1 MRAKIA
7 FAAVILM
14 AGTLF
19 SAAAAP
25 MPDQWTRNTTR
36 GLTVWADVE
45 FRGADHTFINDM
57 PDISSTGM
65 ARIISSLRPGQ
76 GETWQVC
83 TEPNYRGRCR
93 IVSGSVSNMQE
104 IGWNDVVMSVRRLT
118 GTGSGTS
125 TTRPGTNPAD
135 NLPPATG
142 LELYAGTNF
151 SGRRMVLRQS
161 TTDFRSF
168 NFNDAPLSARVPAN
182 TVWEVCVH
190 IDYEQCRQIS
200 GDLPD
205 LNEVG
210 ISRMISSARPVTGNE
225 IARNRGWYQGR
236 GQQKQEQRQGAPTTT
251 PRLVVFEGPN
261 FTGRRV
267 TIEDARTSLLGTAA
281 SIQVVG
287 GRWQLCDRAD
297 FLGNCV
303 MVNGDVPN
311 ISELSL
317 RGRVASLR
325 PMVR

>member
-19 SAAAAP
+19 GAAAAP
-25 MPDQWTRNTTR
+25 PDQWTRNTTR

-65 ARIISSLRPGQ
+65 ARMISSVRPGP

-83 TEPNYRGRCR
+83 TEPNYAGRCR

-104 IGWNDVVMSVRRLT
+104 IGWNDVVMSVRRLS
-118 GTGSGTS
+118 GTGWGTAPPA
-125 TTRPGTNPAD
+125 TTRPGA

-142 LELYAGTNF
+142 LELYTGTNF
-151 SGRRMVLRQS
+151 SGRRVVLRQA

-168 NFNDAPLSARVPAN
+168 NFNDAPLSARVPPN
-182 TVWEVCVH
+182 TVWEVCIH
-190 IDYEQCRQIS
+190 IDYDQCRQIS

-205 LNEVG
+205 LNEIGV
-210 ISRMISSARPVTGNE
+210 SRMISSARPVNGDE
-225 IARNRGWYQGR
+225 IVRNRGWYQGR
-236 GQQKQEQRQGAPTTT
+236 GQQRQAGAAATTT
-251 PRLVVFEGPN
+251 APRLLVFEGPN

-287 GRWQLCDRAD
+287 GRWQVCDRPD
-297 FLGNCV
+297 YGGNC
-303 MVNGDVPN
+303 MIVNADVAN
-311 ISELSL
+311 ISDLYAL

-325 PMVR
+325 PAVR